1 MKPIKPADEVIFA
14 DEKLEQ
20 TFNSLKESDW
30 LKKALVKAISDL
42 KENAFSGEAIKKELI
57 PDFFIK
63 KYGIDNL
70 FWYPLPNAW
79 RLVYSL
85 TTPDTVKILAI
96 IIEYFDHKNYER
108 RFNY

>member
-20 TFNSLKESDW
+20 TFNSLKENDW
-30 LKKALVKAISDL
+30 RKKALNKAISDL
-42 KENAFSGEAIKKELI
+42 KENAFSGEAIRKELI
-57 PDFFIK
+57 PNYYIK
-63 KYGIDNL
+63 KYNLDNL
-70 FWYPLPNAW
+70 YWYPLPNAW

-85 TTPDTVKILAI
+85 ATTNTVKILAI

-108 RFNY
+108 RFGY